1 MLENATPRYPQGL
14 QGHREQHKQVKNEK
28 FALFLE
34 GLRGSEPLFW
44 DGFKVLNPH
53 PNSYHNSA

>member
-34 GLRGSEPLFW
+34 GLTGS
-44 DGFKVLNPH
+44 
-53 PNSYHNSA
+53 